1 MKFIKIEEKNS
12 IAEKLKYPVMNAKYD
27 LGFSFLIENA
37 MNIDI
42 TSINV
47 CRFLEILF
55 GYFYFMCVFCVLC
68 FEFLLFYWK
77 DYLDEL
83 GSDGKCQQEF
93 ELNSFVDFSNKAN
106 AF

>member
-1 MKFIKIEEKNS
+1 MKTPKIMKFKKIEEKNS

-55 GYFYFMCVFCVLC
+55 GYFYFMCMFCVLS
-68 FEFLLFYWK
+68 FYYFIERIIWMSWK
-77 DYLDEL
+77 AMENVNR
-83 GSDGKCQQEF
+83 
-93 ELNSFVDFSNKAN
+93 NSN
-106 AF
+106 